1 MAERGGQWAFPSRT
15 HRGDAALIAEHFQN
29 RIGSLRRVDVFRA
42 KERMPVQH
50 SAQMIPFQ
58 SKGAFGAAILP
69 FFPQAVDN
77 VHTIA
82 AILAHGFD
90 GKKQALL

>member
-1 MAERGGQWAFPSRT
+1 
-15 HRGDAALIAEHFQN
+15 
-29 RIGSLRRVDVFRA
+29 VDVFRA

-90 GKKQALL
+90 GKNKPSCNKNTNKCEFLRRNAIS